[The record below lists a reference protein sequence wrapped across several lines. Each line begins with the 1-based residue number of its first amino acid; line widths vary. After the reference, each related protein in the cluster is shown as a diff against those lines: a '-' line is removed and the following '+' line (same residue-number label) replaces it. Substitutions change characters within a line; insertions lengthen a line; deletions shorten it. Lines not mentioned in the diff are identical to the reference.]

1 MSPEPKEQPLR
12 ADATRPEKAVRV
24 VKAEEL
30 LQGEKTLAIEFR
42 GERYVLRTTR
52 NDKLILTK

>member
-1 MSPEPKEQPLR
+1 MSSEAKEPPGT
-12 ADATRPEKAVRV
+12 ADAERPDRATRV

-30 LQGEKTLAIEFR
+30 LQGEKTLVIEFR

-52 NDKLILTK
+52 NGKLILTK